1 LVSDSPLTG
10 VFRSENVPVHW
21 PIHSRSFMGNEA
33 FVESVL
39 QEIIRPGVERLMSSR
54 YFSELREGKLSKKR
68 LKGFALQ
75 HYLSNHAINK
85 GLAFCMVKNAS
96 NPPAYNQFVELFV
109 EESSHPALMKRF
121 GEALGLTDADFENE
135 IMIFECVA
143 HTAAIIRG
151 MFLGSAAETR
161 AGALV
166 NETMVQ
172 RYSEEFDTALTK
184 HYGIDNRARTFFTV
198 HGKVDQ
204 EHTAMAAE
212 TIARNANTDREKELV
227 RVAAKNMVRFKLAKF
242 DGIYDAYA

>member
-1 LVSDSPLTG
+1 MENQAFIDSLM
-10 VFRSENVPVHW
+10 R
-21 PIHSRSFMGNEA
+21 
-33 FVESVL
+33 
-39 QEIIRPGVERLMSSR
+39 EIIHPGVEQLISGR
-54 YFSELREGKLSKKR
+54 YFTELRNGTLSKKR
-68 LKGFALQ
+68 LAGFAMQ

-109 EESSHPALMKRF
+109 EESSHPGLMKRF
-121 GEALGLTDADFENE
+121 GEAIGLTDKDFENE
-135 IMIFECVA
+135 IMIYECVA

-166 NETMVQ
+166 NETMVC
-172 RYSEEFDTALTK
+172 RYSDEFNEALEK
-184 HYGIDNRARTFFTV
+184 HYGLDSRARTFFIV

-204 EHTAMAAE
+204 EHTAMAAD
-212 TIARNANTDREKELV
+212 TIARNANTEREKELV
-227 RVAAKNMVRFKLAKF
+227 RAAARNMVRFKLAKF

>member
-1 LVSDSPLTG
+1 
-10 VFRSENVPVHW
+10 
-21 PIHSRSFMGNEA
+21 MGNEA

-121 GEALGLTDADFENE
+121 GEALGLTDTDFENE

-172 RYSEEFDTALTK
+172 RYSEEFDAALAK
-184 HYGIDNRARTFFTV
+184 YYGLDSRARTFFAV

-212 TIARNANTDREKELV
+212 TIARNANTDREKEMV

>member
-1 LVSDSPLTG
+1 MDNQAFIDSLK
-10 VFRSENVPVHW
+10 R
-21 PIHSRSFMGNEA
+21 
-33 FVESVL
+33 
-39 QEIIRPGVERLMSSR
+39 EIIHPGVEQLMSSR
-54 YFSELREGKLSKKR
+54 YFTELRAGKLSKKR
-68 LKGFALQ
+68 LAGFAMQ

-121 GEALGLTDADFENE
+121 GQALGLTEDDFEKE
-135 IMIFECVA
+135 ILIFECVA

-151 MFLGSAAETR
+151 MFLGTAAETR

-166 NETMVQ
+166 NENTVQ
-172 RYSEEFDTALTK
+172 RYSEEFDTALEK
-184 HYGIDNRARTFFTV
+184 HYGFDSRARTFFIV

-212 TIARNANTDREKELV
+212 TIARNANTDRDKELV
-227 RVAAKNMVRFKLAKF
+227 RAAARNMVRFKLAKF
-242 DGIYDAYA
+242 EGIYGAYA

>member
-1 LVSDSPLTG
+1 MPNQD
-10 VFRSENVPVHW
+10 
-21 PIHSRSFMGNEA
+21 
-33 FVESVL
+33 FVQSL
-39 QEIIRPGVERLMSSR
+39 RREIIQPGVDQLMSSR
-54 YFSELREGKLSKKR
+54 FFDELRRGTLSRRR
-68 LKGFALQ
+68 LQGFALQ

-96 NPPAYNQFVELFV
+96 NPQAYNQFVELFV

-121 GEALGLTDADFENE
+121 GEAIGLSHEDFENE
-135 IMIFECVA
+135 IMIYECVA

-151 MFLGSAAETR
+151 MFLGTHAETR

-166 NETMVQ
+166 NETMVC
-172 RYSEEFDTALTK
+172 RYSEEFDAALER
-184 HYGIDNRARTFFTV
+184 HYRLDQRARTFFIV

-212 TIARNANTDREKELV
+212 TIARNANTEREKTLV
-227 RVAAKNMVRFKLAKF
+227 RAAARNMVRFKLAKF

>member
-1 LVSDSPLTG
+1 M
-10 VFRSENVPVHW
+10 ENQ
-21 PIHSRSFMGNEA
+21 A
-33 FVESVL
+33 FVDSVL
-39 QEIIRPGVERLMSSR
+39 SEIVQPGVDQLMRSR
-54 YFSELREGKLSKKR
+54 YFTELRSGKLSKKR
-68 LKGFALQ
+68 LTGFALQ

-121 GEALGLTDADFENE
+121 GHALGLTDEDFENE

-143 HTAAIIRG
+143 HTAGIIRG

-166 NETMVQ
+166 NETMVC
-172 RYSEEFDTALTK
+172 RYSDEFNAALEK
-184 HYGIDNRARTFFTV
+184 HYGLDSRARTFFTV

-212 TIARNANTDREKELV
+212 TIARNANSDRDKALV
-227 RVAAKNMVRFKLAKF
+227 RAAARNMVRFKLAKF
-242 DGIYDAYA
+242 EGIYDFYA